1 MFLQFSICKYH
12 TLTLNN
18 ISLKSLGPLIN
29 PSLPK
34 TMIVGVHS
42 KNIGLIMAEALKLS
56 KHVERGM
63 VVCGDIGL
71 DEVTKK
77 LSNFK

>member
-1 MFLQFSICKYH
+1 
-12 TLTLNN
+12 
-18 ISLKSLGPLIN
+18 
-29 PSLPK
+29 
-34 TMIVGVHS
+34 MIVGVHS

-77 LSNFK
+77 